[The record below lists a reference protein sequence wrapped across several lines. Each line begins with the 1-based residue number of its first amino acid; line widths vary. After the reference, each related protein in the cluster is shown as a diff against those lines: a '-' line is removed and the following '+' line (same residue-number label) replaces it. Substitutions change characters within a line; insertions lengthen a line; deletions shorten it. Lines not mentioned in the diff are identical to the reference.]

1 MRSIDT
7 PKKQEIFFQVVW
19 EYEIMNNPVMKYT
32 DDEGRIFELR
42 PMPPYNKDNTACQG
56 CALGIVE
63 HRSVVARSTLAYQL
77 NLGPSNKPLLKGL
90 HIWVQ
95 VWEQTDLF

>member
-1 MRSIDT
+1 
-7 PKKQEIFFQVVW
+7 
-19 EYEIMNNPVMKYT
+19 MNNPVMKYT

-56 CALGIVE
+56 CALGIGGTPKCSSKKHPCIPTE
-63 HRSVVARSTLAYQL
+63 SW
-77 NLGPSNKPLLKGL
+77 PSNKPLLKGL